1 MTATTMLKVEAVT
14 RQFGGFKAVDGVSL
28 QLNAGEILGIAGTN
42 GAGKSTLFAAIAG
55 QQPADAGQ
63 IQFEG
68 QDITRMPPYR
78 RARLGLVRTFQIPR
92 EFKSL
97 TVHENLMAAAANP
110 QGERLV
116 NAFFQTRSLREHE
129 AQLSAKADRIL
140 QFLNLARVRDATAGG
155 LSGGQKKLVELGRV
169 LMLDP
174 RCILLD
180 EPFAGVNPVLIEE
193 ICDRVRELNGQGIAF
208 IVIEHHLQAL
218 KSLSNRMIVMGS
230 YLPDTTILREW
241 FQSGADTKW
250 IIPGWAANPDLV
262 KALGAEVC
270 EGIISVDTVS
280 NEKSASYAQFDAAFT
295 KATGKAASTNIYA
308 AMAYDMVIS
317 LALAMEA
324 AGPKATVEQINAK
337 MRDVSNA
344 PGTAV
349 FTFAE
354 GKAQLAKKAKVNYE
368 GASSKLDFDKAGDV
382 TPDFGVFIIEKGQ
395 LVRRDVV
402 SISM

>member
-63 IQFEG
+63 IEFEG
-68 QDITRMPPYR
+68 HDITRMPPYR

-208 IVIEHHLQAL
+208 ILIEHHLQAL
-218 KSLSNRMIVMGS
+218 KSLSNRMIVMDRGS
-230 YLPDTTILREW
+230 IL
-241 FQSGADTKW
+241 
-250 IIPGWAANPDLV
+250 
-262 KALGAEVC
+262 
-270 EGIISVDTVS
+270 
-280 NEKSASYAQFDAAFT
+280 
-295 KATGKAASTNIYA
+295 
-308 AMAYDMVIS
+308 
-317 LALAMEA
+317 
-324 AGPKATVEQINAK
+324 
-337 MRDVSNA
+337 
-344 PGTAV
+344 
-349 FTFAE
+349 AE
-354 GKAQLAKKAKVNYE
+354 GDPHTV
-368 GASSKLDFDKAGDV
+368 LDDPRVQEAYMG
-382 TPDFGVFIIEKGQ
+382 GV
-395 LVRRDVV
+395 V
-402 SISM
+402 

>member
-28 QLNAGEILGIAGTN
+28 QLGAGEILGIAGTN

-63 IQFEG
+63 IEFEG
-68 QDITRMPPYR
+68 HDITRMPPYR

-140 QFLNLARVRDATAGG
+140 QFLNLARVRDVTAGG

-218 KSLSNRMIVMGS
+218 KSLSNRMIVMDRGS
-230 YLPDTTILREW
+230 IL
-241 FQSGADTKW
+241 
-250 IIPGWAANPDLV
+250 
-262 KALGAEVC
+262 
-270 EGIISVDTVS
+270 
-280 NEKSASYAQFDAAFT
+280 
-295 KATGKAASTNIYA
+295 
-308 AMAYDMVIS
+308 
-317 LALAMEA
+317 
-324 AGPKATVEQINAK
+324 
-337 MRDVSNA
+337 
-344 PGTAV
+344 
-349 FTFAE
+349 AE
-354 GKAQLAKKAKVNYE
+354 GDPHTV
-368 GASSKLDFDKAGDV
+368 LDDPRVQEAYMG
-382 TPDFGVFIIEKGQ
+382 GV
-395 LVRRDVV
+395 V
-402 SISM
+402 